1 MTAEWLADVEARL
14 AIPDVEGPDKVVSL
28 ADLVRRHVRPGM
40 TLHLST
46 AHARAHAPVN
56 ELMRQFWGR
65 DPGFTIVALGLTGA
79 WTALVHGGLARR
91 LVTSYCGESY
101 PGPTPS
107 PLVDAAW
114 RAGRVE
120 IQNWSILTLPL
131 RLLAGAMGL
140 PFLPTRSLLGS
151 TMEEANQG
159 DLVVAEDPFGREGRV
174 ALVRAL
180 VPDLSLVHGLAADR
194 AGNTLLPGPIG
205 EGFYGALAAREG
217 ALVTVERIVPTAV
230 IRRHAGLT
238 RLPGAYVR
246 AVAEAPL
253 GGHPGGV
260 VGLPDAEAG
269 VPGYGEDYEFA
280 RRQREAFAAPE
291 TAEAWL
297 REWVLGCPSPAEYAR
312 RLGPARVEALRRG
325 AEPEAWRGELAE
337 LAPTIPVTPGYSPE
351 EMLAVA
357 ASRRVAAR
365 VRARGFTTLLAGIG
379 VSNLAAWLAAYAL
392 KADGVPVELMAEIG
406 MFGYLPRAADPF
418 IFSTRNFPTAKSLS
432 DILTVMG
439 QLMGGRWNRC
449 LGVLGAG
456 QVDRTG
462 NINSTLLPGR
472 RYLTGSGGAND
483 VCSAAAEVLVA
494 VAQDRQRFVEKVP
507 YVTGP
512 GHAVRTVV
520 SHLGVFEKAEPHGD
534 LLLTGYL
541 PTAGPTAEAA
551 VAAIRAACGWDVRVA
566 PDLRPEAPP
575 TREELALLRA
585 FDPRR
590 QFLGSPP
597 GTSAE

>member
-1 MTAEWLADVEARL
+1 MSGLEGIEARL
-14 AIPDVEGPDKVVSL
+14 ALPPVEGPDKVVPL
-28 ADLVRRHVRPGM
+28 AELVRAHVRPGM

-46 AHARAHAPVN
+46 AHVRANAPVA
-56 ELMRQFWGR
+56 ELCRQFWGGA
-65 DPGFTIVALGLTGA
+65 PGFTLVALGLTGWWA
-79 WTALVHGGLARR
+79 ALVHGGLARR
-91 LVTSYCGESY
+91 VVTSFCGESY
-101 PGPTPS
+101 PSPAPS
-107 PLVDAAW
+107 PLIDAAW

-151 TMEEANQG
+151 TMEEANR
-159 DLVVAEDPFGREGRV
+159 DDVVAADDPFGSGERV

-180 VPDLSLVHGLAADR
+180 VPDLSLVHGLVADR
-194 AGNTLLPGPIG
+194 AGNTLLPAPVG
-205 EGFYGALAAREG
+205 EAVYGALAAREG
-217 ALVTVERIVPTAV
+217 ALVTVERIVPTDV
-230 IRRHAGLT
+230 LRRHAALV
-238 RLPGAYVR
+238 RLPGVYVR
-246 AVAEAPL
+246 AVAEAPF
-253 GGHPGGV
+253 GGHPGGMTSP
-260 VGLPDAEAG
+260 LDD
-269 VPGYGEDYEFA
+269 VPGYAEDYAFA
-280 RRQREAFAAPE
+280 RAQREAF
-291 TAEAWL
+291 TDGVRAEAWL
-297 REWVLGCPSPAEYAR
+297 REWVLGCPTPADYVA
-312 RLGPARVEALRRG
+312 RLGPTRPDALRAGTAPDAWR
-325 AEPEAWRGELAE
+325 AELRALTPAVPATEAW
-337 LAPTIPVTPGYSPE
+337 THD

-365 VRARGFTTLLAGIG
+365 VRAAGFTTLLAGIG

-418 IFSTRNFPTAKSLS
+418 IFSTRNLPTAKSLT

-456 QVDRTG
+456 QVDRSG
-462 NINSTLLPGR
+462 NLNSTLLPGR

-494 VAQDRQRFVEKVP
+494 ATQDRARFVEKVP

-512 GHAVRTVV
+512 GQAVRTVV
-520 SHLGVFEKAEPHGD
+520 SQLGVFEKVEPHGD
-534 LLLTGYL
+534 LVLTAYL
-541 PTAGPTAEAA
+541 PTAGASAEAA
-551 VAAIRAACGWDVRVA
+551 VAAIRAACGFEVRVA
-566 PDLRPEAPP
+566 PALAAEPPP
-575 TREELALLRA
+575 TGEELALLRA

-590 QFLGSPP
+590 QFCR
-597 GTSAE
+597 

>member
-1 MTAEWLADVEARL
+1 MSPDPVAAIEARL
-14 AIPDVEGPDKVVSL
+14 AVPAVEGPDKVL
-28 ADLVRRHVRPGM
+28 PLDELIRRHVRPGM

-46 AHARAHAPVN
+46 AHLRSHAPVY
-56 ELMRQFWGR
+56 ELIRQFWGR
-65 DPGFTIVALGLTGA
+65 APGFTVVSIGLTGS
-79 WTALVHGGLARR
+79 WVALVHGGLARR
-91 LVTSYCGESY
+91 VVTTYCGENY
-101 PGPTPS
+101 PSPMPS

-151 TMEEANQG
+151 TMEEANRD
-159 DLVVAEDPFGREGRV
+159 DLVVSDDPFGAEGRV

-180 VPDLSLVHGLAADR
+180 VPDLALLHGLAADR
-194 AGNTLLPGPIG
+194 AGNTLLPGPVG
-205 EGFYGALAAREG
+205 EGVFGALAAGEG
-217 ALVTVERIVPTAV
+217 ALVTVERVVPTEV
-230 IRRHAGLT
+230 IRRHANLV

-253 GGHPGGV
+253 GGHPGG
-260 VGLPDAEAG
+260 LASPLEE
-269 VPGYGEDYEFA
+269 VPGYAEDYEFA
-280 RRQREAFAAPE
+280 RGQRDAFRAPE

-297 REWVLGCPSPAEYAR
+297 RQWVLGCPTPAEYVR
-312 RLGPARVEALRRG
+312 RLPPARVDALRRG
-325 AEPEAWRGELAE
+325 AAPEAWRAELRA
-337 LAPTIPVTPGYSPE
+337 LAPTVPLTAAYSPG

-365 VRARGFTTLLAGIG
+365 VRAGGFTTLLAGIG

-392 KADGVPVELMAEIG
+392 RAEGVPVELMAEIG

-418 IFSTRNFPTAKSLS
+418 IFATRNFPTAKSLS
-432 DILTVMG
+432 DVFTVMG
-439 QLMGGRWNRC
+439 QFMGGRWNRC

-456 QVDRTG
+456 QVDRGG
-462 NINSTLLPGR
+462 NVNSTLIPGR

-483 VCSAAAEVLVA
+483 VCSAASEVLVA

-512 GHAVRTVV
+512 GRAVRTVV
-520 SHLGVFEKAEPHGD
+520 SHLGVFEKPEPHAD
-534 LLLTGYL
+534 LVLTRYL
-541 PTAGPTAEAA
+541 PTAGPTPEAA
-551 VAAIRAACGWDVRVA
+551 VAAVRAASGWDVRVA
-566 PDLRPEAPP
+566 PELTAEPPP
-575 TREELALLRA
+575 TPDELALLRA

-590 QFLGSPP
+590 QFLGSAPEA
-597 GTSAE
+597 GG

>member
-1 MTAEWLADVEARL
+1 MTPDLVSAIEARL
-14 AIPDVEGPDKVVSL
+14 AVPPVEGPDKVL
-28 ADLVRRHVRPGM
+28 PLDELVRRHVRPRM

-46 AHARAHAPVN
+46 AHVRSYAPAY

-65 DPGFTIVALGLTGA
+65 APGFTIAAIGLTGP
-79 WTALVHGGLARR
+79 WTGLVHGGLARR
-91 LVTSYCGESY
+91 VVTTFCGENY
-101 PGPTPS
+101 PSPAPS

-114 RAGRVE
+114 RAGGVE

-151 TMEEANQG
+151 TMEEANRD
-159 DLVVAEDPFGREGRV
+159 DLVVSDDPFGAEGRV

-180 VPDLSLVHGLAADR
+180 VPDVSLVHGLAADR
-194 AGNTLLPGPIG
+194 AGNTLLAGPIG
-205 EGFYGALAAREG
+205 EGVFGALAAREG
-217 ALVTVERIVPTAV
+217 ALVTVERIVPTEV
-230 IRRHAGLT
+230 IRRHAGLV

-253 GGHPGGV
+253 GGHPSGV
-260 VGLPDAEAG
+260 ASPLPE

-280 RRQREAFAAPE
+280 RVQREAFRAPE

-297 REWVLGCPSPAEYAR
+297 REWVLGCPTPAEYAR
-312 RLGPARVEALRRG
+312 RLGPARIEALRRG
-325 AEPEAWRGELAE
+325 AEPEAWRAELRA
-337 LAPTIPVTPGYSPE
+337 LAPTIPTTAANSAE

-365 VRARGFTTLLAGIG
+365 VRAGGFTTLLAGIG
-379 VSNLAAWLAAYAL
+379 VSNLAAWLAADTLRAE
-392 KADGVPVELMAEIG
+392 GVAVELMAEIG

-418 IFSTRNFPTAKSLS
+418 IFATRNFPTAKSLS
-432 DILTVMG
+432 DVFTVMG
-439 QLMGGRWNRC
+439 QFMGGRWNRC

-456 QVDRTG
+456 QVDRGG
-462 NINSTLLPGR
+462 NVNSTLIPGR

-494 VAQDRQRFVEKVP
+494 AAQDRRRFVEKVP

-512 GHAVRTVV
+512 GRAVRTVV
-520 SHLGVFEKAEPHGD
+520 SHLGVFEKPEAHGD
-534 LLLTGYL
+534 LVLTRYL
-541 PTAGPTAEAA
+541 PTAGPTPEAA
-551 VAAIRAACGWDVRVA
+551 VAAIRAACGWEVRVA
-566 PDLRPEAPP
+566 PELAAEPP
-575 TREELALLRA
+575 PKPEELALLRA

-590 QFLGSPP
+590 QFLGAVPEA
-597 GTSAE
+597 GG